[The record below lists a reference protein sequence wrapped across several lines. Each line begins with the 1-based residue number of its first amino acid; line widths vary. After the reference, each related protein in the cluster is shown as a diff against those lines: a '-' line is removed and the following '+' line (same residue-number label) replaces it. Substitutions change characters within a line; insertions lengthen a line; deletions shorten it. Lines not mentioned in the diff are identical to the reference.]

1 MKCNLILLNKI
12 YVHFGKDLLQSFAVN
27 FPLQEICILIIL
39 LIFFIS
45 LKVRA
50 WYTEDSSLKGNFL
63 GVTHQGVSKYGLV
76 VKLLDSQSRGPAFK
90 TKRYIMGGSKTIAK
104 SLLKSAPRG
113 PLWASWN
120 GTCATSE
127 YNIHFRWCDVLAERV
142 EVTRN

>member
-1 MKCNLILLNKI
+1 MKYNLILLSKI
-12 YVHFGKDLLQSFAVN
+12 YLHFGKDLLQSFADYSSD
-27 FPLQEICILIIL
+27 FS
-39 LIFFIS
+39 IS

-50 WYTEDSSLKGNFL
+50 WYTEDSSPTGNFL

-127 YNIHFRWCDVLAERV
+127 YNIHFRWCDVLAQIV